1 MNPGLYTA
9 FLGMRARQRTL
20 EVQANNI
27 ANSSTDGF
35 KAERLAYTAVEA
47 DRKGSADAQPTVV
60 GVLSTSVTDFSTGTL
75 RETGGPLDV
84 SIRGDAFFQIQT
96 PRGVRFTRA
105 GSFTQDAAGQLIT
118 KNGDLVLGEN
128 GAITLPR
135 GKPVEIDSNGSVT
148 SDGQE
153 IDKLKIAR
161 FDNPVEALSK
171 VGDALFA
178 ATGTEEPKD
187 APESTV
193 LQGTLES
200 SNVSAITEM
209 VSMINNTR
217 EFESLQRSISLMMN
231 DIGRKISTEIG
242 RS

>member
-27 ANSSTDGF
+27 ANASTDGF
-35 KAERLAYTAVEA
+35 KAERLAYSTVEA
-47 DRKGSADAQPTVV
+47 DHKSKSESQKMVA
-60 GVLSTSVTDFSTGTL
+60 GVLSTSETDFRSGTL
-75 RETGGPLDV
+75 RETGGALDV

-96 PRGVRFTRA
+96 PRGVRYTRA

-118 KNGDLVLGEN
+118 KNGDLVVGEK
-128 GAITLPR
+128 GAITLP
-135 GKPVEIDSNGSVT
+135 KNSQVVIGSDGVLS
-148 SDGQE
+148 SDGQR
-153 IDKLKIAR
+153 IDKLKISR
-161 FDNPVEALSK
+161 FENPVQALK
-171 VGDALFA
+171 KDGDSLFA
-178 ATGTEEPKD
+178 ATGIEEPTD
-187 APESTV
+187 APESSV

-200 SNVSAITEM
+200 SNVSAVTEM

-231 DIGRKISTEIG
+231 DVGRKISTEIG
-242 RS
+242 RT